1 MMLLEFEVRM
11 RNKLWKVG
19 EGVRRFV
26 HDEEGDTNVISIIV
40 VLVIVLGLAIVF
52 KDKIKELVDTLW
64 NSVTDNANKA
74 TQW

>member
-1 MMLLEFEVRM
+1 MLLEFEVRM
-11 RNKLWKVG
+11 RNQLWKVG
-19 EGVRRFV
+19 EEVRRFV
-26 HDEEGDTNVISIIV
+26 REEEGDTNVISIIV